1 MPHTVAKLCPVCVYP
16 RPLKSLRQH
25 LTYAHKIVG
34 RERKELLKSAKVV
47 SNSTLQR
54 HRSMKSKLPLLWDG
68 ENDRKNGAAI
78 DRSGRME
85 VKKEKTSSSH
95 ERWLERRELE
105 KKERKLEK
113 VCQDTIVEIV
123 FDLFTTEYEYV
134 MKEEKHRPQE
144 SFEEEMLLAF
154 DSYWTAWS
162 EPNNIDNETVID
174 YDYVAQVAKVYVK
187 RFKWCDFP
195 EFDEDKVN
203 RIVDEQLSSLWNK
216 SSSKH
221 HGLLTN
227 TLKRKVTVKL
237 LRDESNTLKRIYID
251 CVCDVFKN
259 CEV

>member
-1 MPHTVAKLCPVCVYP
+1 MPRTVEKLCPVCVHP
-16 RPLKSLRQH
+16 RPLKNLSQH
-25 LTYAHKIVG
+25 LTNVHKIVG
-34 RERKELLKSAKVV
+34 RERKGWQKLAKVV

-54 HRSMKSKLPLLWDG
+54 HRSMKSKLPLLWNG

-78 DRSGRME
+78 DRSGEVE

-113 VCQDTIVEIV
+113 VCQDVIVEIV
-123 FDLFTTEYEYV
+123 FDLFATEYEYV

-154 DSYWTAWS
+154 DSYWSAWTECNTIDDETA
-162 EPNNIDNETVID
+162 ID

-187 RFKWCDFP
+187 RFEWWDFP

-203 RIVDEQLSSLWNK
+203 EIVDEQLASLWNN
-216 SSSKH
+216 SASKH
-221 HGLLTN
+221 YGLLTN

-237 LRDESNTLKRIYID
+237 LRDESNTLKRIYMD
-251 CVCDVFKN
+251 CVWGVFKN
-259 CEV
+259 CE